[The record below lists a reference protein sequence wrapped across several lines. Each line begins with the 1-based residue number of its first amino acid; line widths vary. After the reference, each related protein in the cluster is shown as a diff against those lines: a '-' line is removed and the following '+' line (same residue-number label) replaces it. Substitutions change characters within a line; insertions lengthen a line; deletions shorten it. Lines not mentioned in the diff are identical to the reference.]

1 MKRLKSRPFLLL
13 FFSFLAFG
21 FVFNSIQDQETQ
33 LIAIANEYKTYSQD
47 VSVRTVVTDSSKY
60 KWTIALC
67 AYHGEDIMGYHHE
80 FDSTFFSKA
89 DTAVSPH
96 GNKLYKL
103 FVKDQS
109 SYDFI
114 SRTQPI
120 GQTLV
125 KETWNIKEV
134 DQDSSSLY
142 TDAILSENDGKWYR
156 PSTVSQLFI
165 MYKEEPN
172 ESNDNGWVYGIV
184 DVESKSAPKV
194 LSRGKI
200 SSCISCH
207 KGTKYDRLFGSK

>member
-1 MKRLKSRPFLLL
+1 MKHLKLQSFLLL
-13 FFSFLAFG
+13 FISPLAFG
-21 FVFNSIQDQETQ
+21 FVLIGINDHETK
-33 LIAIANEYKTYSQD
+33 LIEIADEYKTYNRD
-47 VSVRTVVTDSSKY
+47 VNVRTVVTDSSKY

-67 AYHGEDIMGYHHE
+67 AYLGEDIMGYRHE

-89 DTAVSPH
+89 DTAISPH

-109 SYDFI
+109 SYDYI
-114 SRTQPI
+114 SNIQPI

-125 KETWNIKEV
+125 KETWNIEEV
-134 DQDSSSLY
+134 NKDSTVLY
-142 TDAILSENDGKWYR
+142 SDAILSMNDGKWYR

-165 MYKEEPN
+165 MYKEEPH

-184 DVESKSAPKV
+184 DIENKSKPKV
-194 LSRGKI
+194 LSQGNI